1 MNFENRYTMAL
12 YNGKPSDSLASL
24 RHIKYIEMVATCNE
38 VEPENLPPT
47 ERVTY
52 FHALRVHL
60 QVCQWMNLDLH
71 CLEVTEWGWKMQQS
85 QLHPVKTDIE
95 PGPEWL
101 LQFVRC

>member
-1 MNFENRYTMAL
+1 MLIKTFFFR

-47 ERVTY
+47 ERATY
-52 FHALRVHL
+52 FHALRVNL

-71 CLEVTEWGWKMQQS
+71 CLEVRVRKLEQLQQVHRTC
-85 QLHPVKTDIE
+85 L
-95 PGPEWL
+95 PEES
-101 LQFVRC
+101 